1 MYPSITVVIVSITG
15 VTIGTFLLHRVVAT
29 AAMYVATAATYM
41 GRAFMVSSFL
51 GIHVVGWWGVPRVS

>member
-41 GRAFMVSSFL
+41 GRAFMGFPPS
-51 GIHVVGWWGVPRVS
+51 WGFAW